1 MAMNATGDN
10 TAVVGRRIAQYI
22 VDWLL
27 IAIVGA
33 ALLALFLLSPTE
45 QDGAVDSTA
54 AGFWVITAFV
64 FLGGIVWSLYVWVL
78 HPHSHD
84 GQTIGM
90 GIMSIQV
97 VSVDGSAA
105 SRGQL
110 LVRALLFVVDIG
122 MTPLIGLISMLASPR
137 NQRIGDHVA
146 KTIVRSI

>member
-1 MAMNATGDN
+1 MNATNDN

-33 ALLALFLLSPTE
+33 ALLALYLLSPTK

-64 FLGGIVWSLYVWVL
+64 FFGGIVWSLYVWVL
-78 HPHSHD
+78 RPYSHD

-110 LVRALLFVVDIG
+110 LVRALLFFVDIG
-122 MTPLIGLISMLASPR
+122 MTPLIGLISMLASAR